1 MLILHFQAI
10 GAASH
15 GLEDDIQ
22 DLERTSSQA
31 LNELG
36 RALDLCDTSH
46 LSSTHFKLRSDLQK
60 LALVRDQ
67 AKRCLL
73 DGLLQWERAATAA
86 EAEQKALEQKVKAAV
101 HAGKA
106 CEIPQLYQKLQKA
119 RELAKKHSALFKT
132 VMTELTELCQQSVLY
147 NEVTEEHANDGRTF
161 DTATEDSLPDLKGLL
176 NSFRKAAQCSAEVV
190 QELDRVGEQIADAV
204 EALKAAAELGRVAL
218 DQIQELESRIK
229 EKVLF
234 ICFLIIFA

>member
-1 MLILHFQAI
+1 ME
-10 GAASH
+10 G
-15 GLEDDIQ
+15 
-22 DLERTSSQA
+22 TSSQA

-36 RALDLCDTSH
+36 RVLNLYDIFCLRDNH
-46 LSSTHFKLRSDLQK
+46 LKLRSEQQK
-60 LALVRDQ
+60 LAVEQNQ
-67 AKRCLL
+67 AERCLL
-73 DGLLQWERAATAA
+73 DGLRQWKRAATAA

-147 NEVTEEHANDGRTF
+147 NEVTEEHANDGHTF

-204 EALKAAAELGRVAL
+204 EALKAAADLGRVAL

-234 ICFLIIFA
+234 TCFLIYFCIVKKSALWLPLAFR